1 MAGAGH
7 NGIMR
12 AERPQLLAGAKFTLL
27 DSVHALCYDGGPQ
40 LESNLRTQGED
51 PLATTEE
58 RIRKLVDDNL
68 DIEGRPAGRP
78 LDLNAS
84 LRDSGV
90 SSVDFVAF
98 AKIVAQEF
106 DVSFTLEDCAKYG
119 SVGELIEYLDSRSG

>member
-1 MAGAGH
+1 M
-7 NGIMR
+7 
-12 AERPQLLAGAKFTLL
+12 
-27 DSVHALCYDGGPQ
+27 
-40 LESNLRTQGED
+40 
-51 PLATTEE
+51 ATTEE

-68 DIEGRPAGRP
+68 EIEGRPAGRP